1 MPRPSKATAW
11 LAEDRLKLISHW
23 KRNGLKD
30 EEIAKNI
37 GIRNTTLSEWKKRY
51 PEINEALKKGFEEL
65 ALSAEEALLSRFEI
79 QTITEEKEEIWQDPN
94 GGIKKH
100 KTVTK
105 KQVLPDTTAIIF
117 FLKSTMSIAGI
128 NSTSSDVKLPQTQHI
143 CCASSIPMVLW
154 LLYVHDVKQC
164 QEPPEE

>member
-1 MPRPSKATAW
+1 MPKPSKATAW

-100 KTVTK
+100 KTITK

-117 FLKSTMSIAGI
+117 FLKSKCGWRDNIDLSKTVNAI
-128 NSTSSDVKLPQTQHI
+128 TEQRRTEL
-143 CCASSIPMVLW
+143 
-154 LLYVHDVKQC
+154 
-164 QEPPEE
+164 EEAFDAE